1 MSNYLQTRLEKDK
14 DPIYLHE
21 VGDWCTLSMNNNRGA
36 AIRLRIMFK
45 SIVKDIFDQDVDQMR
60 PEYREMSLYRIAQI
74 LRAMPANRTASKLLD
89 FGTRILKEPEEPKP
103 IISLYRIL
111 EHISSNTMIVNWSGN
126 TQKTLI

>member
-1 MSNYLQTRLEKDK
+1 M
-14 DPIYLHE
+14 HE
-21 VGDWCTLSMNNNRGA
+21 VGDWITLSMNNNRGA

-126 TQKTLI
+126 TQKALI